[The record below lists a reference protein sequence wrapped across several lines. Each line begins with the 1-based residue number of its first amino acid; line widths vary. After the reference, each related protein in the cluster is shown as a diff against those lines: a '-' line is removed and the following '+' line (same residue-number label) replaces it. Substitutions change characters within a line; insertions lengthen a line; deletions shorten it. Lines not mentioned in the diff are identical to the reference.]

1 MREIR
6 QAGPYQYVFS
16 RYVEPIARVEA
27 GETVAIYT
35 EDAFESRI
43 TRLDD
48 RPSEMCM
55 EGDRGTTDPLSLLDT
70 RHAWAGDALVTTAI
84 LSLLSLAYDVI

>member
-6 QAGPYQYVFS
+6 QVGSYHYVFS
-16 RYVEPIARVEA
+16 RYVEPIARVEP

-43 TRLDD
+43 TRPAD
-48 RPSEMCM
+48 RPS
-55 EGDRGTTDPLSLLDT
+55 PP
-70 RHAWAGDALVTTAI
+70 
-84 LSLLSLAYDVI
+84 